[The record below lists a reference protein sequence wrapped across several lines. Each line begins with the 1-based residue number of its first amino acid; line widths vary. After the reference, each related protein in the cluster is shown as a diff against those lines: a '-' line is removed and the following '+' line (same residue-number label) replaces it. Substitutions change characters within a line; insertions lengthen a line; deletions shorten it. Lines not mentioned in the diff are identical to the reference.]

1 MGKPVK
7 IALFGGSFNPPH
19 IGHIWVAQQLLES
32 KIVDLVWLVPNFSS
46 QSYSKKQLV
55 DAKHRIEMCKLLIHD
70 FDNFSNYGKIC
81 ASETE
86 IRNKFSYSYELI
98 EHFTKRFPNAKFYFI
113 VGSDWNINK
122 FKNYQKILKMCKVIV
137 MHRGGYKNTTCKIK
151 QLIDFK
157 ISSTEIRRRILDGQT
172 IKGLTSQ
179 SVEKYIYQNKLYSK

>member
-19 IGHIWVAQQLLES
+19 IGHIWVAQQILES
-32 KIVDLVWLVPNFSS
+32 RVVDLVWLIPNFSS
-46 QSYSKKQLV
+46 QFYSKKQLV
-55 DAKHRIEMCKLLIHD
+55 DAKHRVEMCKLLIHD
-70 FDNFSNYGKIC
+70 FDDISNYGKIC
-81 ASETE
+81 VSETE
-86 IRNKFSYSYELI
+86 IRNKFSYSYELV
-98 EHFTKRFPNAKFYFI
+98 EHFTKRFPNAKFYFV

-137 MHRGGYKNTTCKIK
+137 MNRGGYKNTICRIK
-151 QLIDFK
+151 QLVDFK
-157 ISSTEIRRRILDGQT
+157 ISSTEIRRRILDRQT